1 MIGSINTGADMDR
14 GIQNIKEILGQAYFE
29 KRQASETPFNA
40 PMREMTAKHCFDDIW
55 SREGLPRKTRSML
68 VLAML
73 TALGKGAEIKM
84 HAVGAINN
92 GCTVEEIQE
101 VLLQATVY
109 CGIPAGVEA
118 FKSAEEALKQSGAL
132 DA

>member
-1 MIGSINTGADMDR
+1 MRPFYPETPMDR
-14 GIQNIKEILGQAYFE
+14 GIQNIREILGEEYFAR
-29 KRQASETPFNA
+29 RQASETSFNA
-40 PMREMTAKHCFDDIW
+40 DMRQLTAKYCFDEIW

-92 GCTVEEIQE
+92 GCTVDEIKE

-118 FKSAEEALKQSGAL
+118 FKSAEEALRQAGVL
-132 DA
+132 HD